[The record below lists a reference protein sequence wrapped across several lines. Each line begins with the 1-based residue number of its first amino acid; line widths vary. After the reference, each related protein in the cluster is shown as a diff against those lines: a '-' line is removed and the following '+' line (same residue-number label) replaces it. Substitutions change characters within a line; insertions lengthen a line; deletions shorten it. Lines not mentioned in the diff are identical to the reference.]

1 MLSIMHNKN
10 FQTLIKK
17 HCFEIIKSL
26 MDKKINFSIVCNIS
40 CVKFEPQLPDS
51 IRNSFNDLT
60 LFILAGYT
68 FESLELDSNNLY
80 FEAGFGDDNLGSF
93 VTTPLESIVQIILPN
108 DIDNGSDICLF
119 INIMA
124 SFAPEIKSE
133 NDGINSSIKAILSNP
148 KNHKFKK

>member
-1 MLSIMHNKN
+1 MLNIMHNRN
-10 FQTLIKK
+10 FQMLFKK

-26 MDKKINFSIVCNIS
+26 MDKKVNFSIICNIS
-40 CVKFEPQLPDS
+40 CVKFEPKLPDS
-51 IRNSFNDLT
+51 IQNSFNDLT

-108 DIDNGSDICLF
+108 DMNNGSDICLF

-124 SFAPEIKSE
+124 SFAQEIKSE
-133 NDGINSSIKAILSNP
+133 SDGINSSLKAILSNP

>member
-108 DIDNGSDICLF
+108 DIDNGSDVCLF

>member
-108 DIDNGSDICLF
+108 DIDNGSDVCLF

-124 SFAPEIKSE
+124 SFVPEIKSE